1 LKKVLITGGAGFIGS
16 HLAEALLQEGH
27 EVRVI
32 DDLSTGRIENI
43 LHLEDHPN
51 FSYTIESILDSDV
64 LNMVAHGVDQ
74 IYHLAAAVGVR
85 LIVEEPLRT
94 LQTNIE
100 GTERV
105 RKVANANRAKILI
118 TSTSEIYGKS
128 LSAPFSEDDDRILG
142 STTKTRWSYSTS
154 KAVDEILALAYYRS
168 RRLPVV
174 VVRLFNTCGPRQ
186 TGQYGMVIPRFVQQA
201 LANEPI
207 TIFGD
212 GKQTRCFCFVGDT
225 VRALRPF
232 NGAQRSGRSNLQRW
246 QRPEISIE
254 DLAKLILKMTGSK
267 SELKYI
273 PYNVAY
279 EEGFEDMLR
288 RVPNISKIRDLTGFV
303 PQVELEQI
311 LQEVID
317 SFRNRS
323 KARSR

>member
-1 LKKVLITGGAGFIGS
+1 MKKVLITGGAGFIGS

-105 RKVANANRAKILI
+105 LKVANANRAKILI

-225 VRALRPF
+225 VRALRLLMERKEAEGQIF
-232 NGAQRSGRSNLQRW
+232 NVGSDR
-246 QRPEISIE
+246 EISIE